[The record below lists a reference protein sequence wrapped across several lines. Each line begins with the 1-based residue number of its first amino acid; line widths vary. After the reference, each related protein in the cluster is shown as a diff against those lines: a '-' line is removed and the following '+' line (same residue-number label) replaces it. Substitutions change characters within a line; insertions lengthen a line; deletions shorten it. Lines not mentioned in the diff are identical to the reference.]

1 MTTVAFIGLGIMGA
15 PMAGN
20 LVKAGFDVI
29 GYNRSPEPIQRFAQ
43 QGGRGAS
50 SLAEAVRDADVVV
63 TMVPD
68 SPDVEAVTIGEDG
81 FYGVVKPGTLNVD
94 MSSIRPDVSKRVA
107 EEGRERGPA
116 GRGGRPRREESKE
129 IHGRLG

>member
-29 GYNRSPEPIQRFAQ
+29 GYNRSPEPIQRLAQ
-43 QGGRGAS
+43 QGGRGAG

-81 FYGVVKPGTLNVD
+81 VYGVGEPGTLHHD
-94 MSSIRPDVSKRVA
+94 MSSNL
-107 EEGRERGPA
+107 E
-116 GRGGRPRREESKE
+116 
-129 IHGRLG
+129 